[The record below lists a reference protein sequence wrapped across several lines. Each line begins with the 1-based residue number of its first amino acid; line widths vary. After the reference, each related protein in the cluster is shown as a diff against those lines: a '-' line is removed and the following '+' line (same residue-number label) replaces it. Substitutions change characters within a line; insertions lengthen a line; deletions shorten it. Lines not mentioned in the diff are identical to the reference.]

1 MRSAALILALWLGA
15 LAPAV
20 AQEAEPEALPE
31 GDGVDEGMD
40 LIERGAEQ
48 FLRGLMDEIR
58 PRLERIEPELRG
70 LADDLAPMF
79 AELARLI
86 DEIDAYHPP
95 ERLPNGDIILRR
107 KREADPPAPEA
118 DPLAPPEDGQI
129 DI

>member
-1 MRSAALILALWLGA
+1 MRVAAPILALWLAA
-15 LAPAV
+15 LAPAA
-20 AQEAEPEALPE
+20 AQEGEPAPAPE
-31 GDGVDEGMD
+31 SDSLDEGMD

-70 LADDLAPMF
+70 LAEDMAPLF

-95 ERLPNGDIILRR
+95 EMLPNGDIILRR
-107 KREADPPAPEA
+107 KREAEPPAPEA
-118 DPLAPPEDGQI
+118 APLDPPEDGQI